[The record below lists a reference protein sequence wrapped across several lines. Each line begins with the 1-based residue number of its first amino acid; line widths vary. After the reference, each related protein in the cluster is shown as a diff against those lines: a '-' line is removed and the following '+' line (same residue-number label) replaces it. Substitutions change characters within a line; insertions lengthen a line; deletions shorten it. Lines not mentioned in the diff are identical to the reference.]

1 MTLTHA
7 DYQILS
13 RPFEPSEHEFRE
25 GSGKAM
31 LCYITEEAITPRIIE
46 VDPAFEL
53 TEPMVIQ
60 DKPDNISIK
69 IGITIKGITRWGIG
83 TSELKTF
90 TGEPTKSA
98 VTDAFKR
105 AARMFGIGLY
115 LQGLKSAKWVK
126 DEETLAGWLR
136 GLNPPAQRKPAIVT
150 NIQDSASGKEQYG
163 QSTLQVYTK
172 ETAEKDKRYMTIS
185 GATLWSREPFRA
197 LGFDEHVIEQLG
209 QVGEHILPHS
219 VTACYVQQGVY
230 KNLIRLRRDDTGEV
244 VDKDGN
250 AIAQAS

>member
-1 MTLTHA
+1 MGKFNPQDHISKIQGRDYLEVKWRIVWFRDEHPNGRIDTDIQVVGDVGIIKATIWNNDGVQVASGMATIRAAENTRMTWAGRDIEKAETAAIGRALAHA
-7 DYQILS
+7 G
-13 RPFEPSEHEFRE
+13 F
-25 GSGKAM
+25 
-31 LCYITEEAITPRIIE
+31 
-46 VDPAFEL
+46 
-53 TEPMVIQ
+53 
-60 DKPDNISIK
+60 
-69 IGITIKGITRWGIG
+69 G
-83 TSELKTF
+83 TQF
-90 TGEPTKSA
+90 TGNEMDEGDYLSDAPVKS
-98 VTDAFKR
+98 K
-105 AARMFGIGLY
+105 
-115 LQGLKSAKWVK
+115 QPS
-126 DEETLAGWLR
+126 
-136 GLNPPAQRKPAIVT
+136 KPANVT
-150 NIQDSASGKEQYG
+150 NIQDTESGKEQFG

-230 KNLIRLRRDDTGEV
+230 KSLIHLRRDDTGEV

>member
-1 MTLTHA
+1 MGKFNPQDHISKIQGRDYLEVKWRIVWFRDEHPNGRIDTDIQVVGDVGIIKATIWNNDGVQVASGMATIRAAENTRMTWAGRDIEKAETAAIGRALAHA
-7 DYQILS
+7 G
-13 RPFEPSEHEFRE
+13 F
-25 GSGKAM
+25 
-31 LCYITEEAITPRIIE
+31 
-46 VDPAFEL
+46 
-53 TEPMVIQ
+53 
-60 DKPDNISIK
+60 
-69 IGITIKGITRWGIG
+69 G
-83 TSELKTF
+83 TQF
-90 TGEPTKSA
+90 TGNEMDEGDYLSDAPVKS
-98 VTDAFKR
+98 K
-105 AARMFGIGLY
+105 
-115 LQGLKSAKWVK
+115 QPS
-126 DEETLAGWLR
+126 
-136 GLNPPAQRKPAIVT
+136 KPANVT

-197 LGFDEHVIEQLG
+197 LGFDEHVIDQLG